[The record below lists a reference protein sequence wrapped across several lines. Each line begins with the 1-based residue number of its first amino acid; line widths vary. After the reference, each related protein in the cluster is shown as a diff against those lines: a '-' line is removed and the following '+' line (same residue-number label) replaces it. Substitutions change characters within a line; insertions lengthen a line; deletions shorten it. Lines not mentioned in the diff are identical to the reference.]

1 MADDN
6 QQEGMS
12 AQERLARLYSSRV
25 DDQQGDAAPAAG
37 QVAGARVS
45 AGASQTQASSAQERL
60 DRLRARRA
68 GMPLPGDPE
77 AATPVNNEGANRPRF
92 NINLSRIVDAIPT
105 IVRYFPLRFFTVWG
119 LCSVW
124 YRMYLNVGGD
134 DVLHTGLPAPGYS
147 AFNPFALGAVV
158 FIGLL
163 VVVTEIIAGP
173 LSMIIKQ
180 LIIGATYFFRGSA
193 ATREARDRAHA
204 NFSLRRLVTE
214 TVRGYHSGYSVFGS
228 MARAARNSASTLD
241 YGVGTFTG
249 EDPNAPVY
257 DDGLGDRP
265 SRMELT
271 DEAASRIWDLYYPAY
286 GAEGPMSNLHEALA
300 AGDPQDYTALMS
312 LALSVAEWCEQNGT
326 PDTHGWFDDP
336 AYPGDYVDAGT
347 FYLMAYSFWE
357 REAEARR
364 VGPIEPLADD
374 MSRFILRHLSDWSR
388 ENAHAYRWRGDWRDA
403 DYFDKDRL

>member
-1 MADDN
+1 MANDS
-6 QQEGMS
+6 QQSGLS
-12 AQERLARLYSSRV
+12 TQERL
-25 DDQQGDAAPAAG
+25 Q
-37 QVAGARVS
+37 
-45 AGASQTQASSAQERL
+45 
-60 DRLRARRA
+60 RLRARRA
-68 GMPLPGDPE
+68 GAPHSGDSQI
-77 AATPVNNEGANRPRF
+77 ATPVSNEGVHRPRI
-92 NINLSRIVDAIPT
+92 NINLSRVVDVVPT
-105 IVRYFPLRFFTVWG
+105 IVRFFPLRLFTVLG
-119 LCSVW
+119 LSYAW
-124 YRMYLNVGGD
+124 YRLTCYYGVDPLAPMGTNAFVEAGLIEAPVVGELDLLMFYIVSFG
-134 DVLHTGLPAPGYS
+134 GL
-147 AFNPFALGAVV
+147 F
-158 FIGLL
+158 
-163 VVVTEIIAGP
+163 
-173 LSMIIKQ
+173 
-180 LIIGATYFFRGSA
+180 LIISEICAGILSGLIKRLIIDLVYFFRGSA

-228 MARAARNSASTLD
+228 MARAARGARNSASTLD